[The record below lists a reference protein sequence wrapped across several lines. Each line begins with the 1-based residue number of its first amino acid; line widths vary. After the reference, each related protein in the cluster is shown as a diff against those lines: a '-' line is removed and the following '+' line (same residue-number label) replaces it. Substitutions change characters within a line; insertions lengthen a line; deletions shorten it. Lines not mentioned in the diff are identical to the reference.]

1 MKNWYKKLEYIVVV
15 YGYIKQ
21 NSKKFYFDNLI
32 MGGGVNWCVVGRDNS
47 GNSVVWRTIS
57 SRINSINDMFTH
69 LTFYRGVGYI
79 RHVIGG
85 LQLRNRNS
93 VTEKGI

>member
-1 MKNWYKKLEYIVVV
+1 MEV
-15 YGYIKQ
+15 G
-21 NSKKFYFDNLI
+21 
-32 MGGGVNWCVVGRDNS
+32 GGGVNWCVVGRDNS

-57 SRINSINDMFTH
+57 SRINSINNMFTQ
-69 LTFYRGVGYI
+69 LTFNRDVRYI

>member
-1 MKNWYKKLEYIVVV
+1 
-15 YGYIKQ
+15 
-21 NSKKFYFDNLI
+21 

-69 LTFYRGVGYI
+69 LTFNRGVRYI